1 MILYVLNIK
10 IDKCYDCNRTGSI
23 WTKLPKHNTIALVM
37 AARKSETDP
46 QEMYE
51 MMIDL
56 LSWYYCTQMYCY
68 EAMLQKRIVSHQT
81 QSISPDYLLVSTMFS
96 YVYLQK

>member
-1 MILYVLNIK
+1 MTVIGQDQYGQNYLNI
-10 IDKCYDCNRTGSI
+10 TLL
-23 WTKLPKHNTIALVM
+23 TLVM

-81 QSISPDYLLVSTMFS
+81 QSTSSDYNPGIY
-96 YVYLQK
+96 YVFICIPEEIN